1 MEGVR
6 GPRSGPLETARIPVL
21 VPELRI
27 NYAQPRAS
35 PDNLPRLHFLAAIV
49 GSRGSGKTT
58 ALVRLLKAYFRTHSF
73 DKLVLFCPTLRA
85 DPKYQALVKSAE
97 RHRVKVDTHEA
108 FDDALFEST
117 VEQINADIEEE
128 KAERAYAEVYQRCVV
143 KGGEPSADDVVLLEE
158 RDYEEPPKPKW
169 KRGTPTTVLIFDD
182 LVGNRDLYRSDAKGP
197 VASFAI
203 RHRHHHTSMIF
214 LTQTYHNGV
223 PRQLRANLS
232 LLILFAN
239 KNDAMRKQV
248 AAEFSSF
255 VPQQRFLD
263 MWDSAVGAG
272 SAVAATADTASGRG
286 AVGAVIPH
294 HFFMCDFDAQNP
306 QLRFRKNFDQI
317 FLGSQG

>member
-1 MEGVR
+1 MET
-6 GPRSGPLETARIPVL
+6 ERIPVL
-21 VPELRI
+21 VPELHI

-35 PDNLPRLHFLAAIV
+35 PENLPRLQFLAAIV

-58 ALVRLLKAYFRTHSF
+58 VLVRMLKAYFRTHSF
-73 DKLVLFCPTLRA
+73 DKMVLFCPTLRA

-97 RHRVKVDTHEA
+97 RHRVKVDTHES
-108 FDDALFEST
+108 FDDGLFEGV
-117 VEQINADIEEE
+117 VEQINADIAEE
-128 KAERAYAEVYQRCVV
+128 KAEREYAELYERIVV
-143 KGGEPSADDVVLLEE
+143 RRQDGTAEEIAELEA
-158 RDYEEPPKPKW
+158 RDYGEPPKPKW
-169 KRGTPTTVLIFDD
+169 KRGIPTTVLIFDD

-239 KNDAMRKQV
+239 KNDALRKQI

-255 VPQQRFLD
+255 VPQQLFLD
-263 MWDSAVGAG
+263 MWDSA
-272 SAVAATADTASGRG
+272 TADS
-286 AVGAVIPH
+286 PH
-294 HFFMCDFDAQNP
+294 AFFMCDFDARDP
-306 QLRFRKNFDQI
+306 RLRFRKGFDEV
-317 FLGSQG
+317 FLAPQG